1 MNDGK
6 CRYRGILLPS
16 AASNKERRKSS
27 GKYSSLS
34 QRCSTVSRKKFAY
47 FSVTAAKQS
56 NSLNQRQNNNRRISP
71 GISHSQLGFVRSVNV
86 LPQVF
91 TYLGAELYSTPFRLI
106 RVIFAVN
113 KLLQGDMMPTCF
125 MFQIFNVSLPR

>member
-1 MNDGK
+1 MMGNVGIGASCYPRPLQTKRDASQVASIHLS
-6 CRYRGILLPS
+6 RRGVRPFR
-16 AASNKERRKSS
+16 E
-27 GKYSSLS
+27 
-34 QRCSTVSRKKFAY
+34 KKFAY

-56 NSLNQRQNNNRRISP
+56 NSLNQRQNNNRRISL
-71 GISHSQLGFVRSVNV
+71 GTSHSYLGFVRSVNV